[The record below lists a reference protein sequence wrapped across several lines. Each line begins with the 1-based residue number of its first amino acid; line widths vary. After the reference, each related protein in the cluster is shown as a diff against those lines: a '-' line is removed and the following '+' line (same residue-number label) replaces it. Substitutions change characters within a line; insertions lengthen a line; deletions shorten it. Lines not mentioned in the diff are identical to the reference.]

1 MKLHFEP
8 NLDYQH
14 TAIESVCDL
23 FRGQET
29 CRTEFTVTRDAT
41 AAQYTLAFHE
51 SDLGIGNRLHLLPD
65 EILANL
71 SDIQIRNGLRPSASL
86 ASGDFTVEMET
97 GTGKTYV
104 YLRSIFELNRRYGFT
119 KFVIVVPSVAI
130 KEGVYKTL
138 QITEEHFRSLY
149 ANVPFE
155 YFLYDSSKL
164 GQVRNFATSPQIQIM
179 VVTVGAINKKDVN
192 NLYKD
197 TEKTGG
203 EKPIDLIKATRPIL
217 IVDEP
222 QSVDGGL
229 EGQGKRA
236 LGEMKPLCTLR
247 YSAKDTL
254 DKLFAEDANYQFPLG
269 QLSLNKSIAVKVN
282 GDRFFSKHIAIVGS
296 TGSGKSCTVAR
307 ILHDVVGIAVNK
319 NNNLGK
325 QNNSHVVIFDIHD
338 EYSAAF
344 ALPKDEAFTLN
355 RLDIDTLSLPY
366 WLMNSEELES
376 MFIESNEENSHNQVS
391 QFKLAVILNKERH
404 NPTIK
409 DMTYD
414 TPVYFSIEE
423 VYRYIENMNREII
436 GRLDGENRPKLADGT
451 LVDDR
456 KNHYFEKLC
465 TFVPQSTAN
474 ATKATNGPFNGEFN
488 RFTSRLQTKLADK
501 RLRFLLHP
509 SKAAGIPFLT
519 GDFEEIMKQFLGYLN
534 KANITIVDLSGIPFE
549 VLSITVSLVSRLIFD
564 FCFHYS
570 KMRHEIDALN
580 DVPVMIVC
588 EEAHNYIPQR
598 DDAAYRSSRKSLERV
613 AKEGRKYGL
622 SLMVVSQR
630 PSEVS
635 ETIFAQCNNFLA
647 LRLTNNAD
655 QNYVRRLFPDN
666 SNGITDILPNLAPG
680 ECVVVGDAVLL
691 PAVVQMPLP
700 NPEPHSQSVRVHQEW
715 KEQWRDVTFADVIG
729 RWRKE

>member
-1 MKLHFEP
+1 MSTNRIGQVLSCAPESIVVVIDDLKVFEEHKVDLQVGRYLRIAQGNSDFSVAAIRNVKGVNTQDKDG
-8 NLDYQH
+8 NLVWQFH
-14 TAIESVCDL
+14 IECQSV
-23 FRGQET
+23 G
-29 CRTEFTVTRDAT
+29 
-41 AAQYTLAFHE
+41 TLVGGKTFERA
-51 SDLGIGNRLHLLPD
+51 SVLLP
-65 EILANL
+65 
-71 SDIQIRNGLRPSASL
+71 
-86 ASGDFTVEMET
+86 
-97 GTGKTYV
+97 
-104 YLRSIFELNRRYGFT
+104 
-119 KFVIVVPSVAI
+119 VP
-130 KEGVYKTL
+130 
-138 QITEEHFRSLY
+138 TEPAF
-149 ANVPFE
+149 
-155 YFLYDSSKL
+155 
-164 GQVRNFATSPQIQIM
+164 
-179 VVTVGAINKKDVN
+179 
-192 NLYKD
+192 
-197 TEKTGG
+197 
-203 EKPIDLIKATRPIL
+203 
-217 IVDEP
+217 
-222 QSVDGGL
+222 SVDK
-229 EGQGKRA
+229 E
-236 LGEMKPLCTLR
+236 
-247 YSAKDTL
+247 TL
-254 DKLFAEDANYQFPLG
+254 DILFAENAEYQFPLG
-269 QLSLNKSIAVKVN
+269 QLSLNKSIALKVN
-282 GDRFFSKHIAIVGS
+282 GDSFFSKHIAIVGS

-307 ILHDVVGIAVNK
+307 ILQDIVGIAVQK
-319 NNNLGK
+319 NYNLGK
-325 QNNSHVVIFDIHD
+325 QNNSHIVIFDIHD
-338 EYSAAF
+338 EYNAAF
-344 ALPKDEAFTLN
+344 ALSKDQSFTLN
-355 RLDIDTLSLPY
+355 RRDIDSLCLPY
-366 WLMNSEELES
+366 WLMNSEELEC

-409 DMTYD
+409 EMTYD

-436 GRLDGENRPKLADGT
+436 GRLDGENKPKLTDGT

-456 KNHYFEKLC
+456 KNYYFDKLC

-488 RFTSRLQTKLADK
+488 RFASRLETKLADK

-509 SKAAGIPFLT
+509 SKADGTPFKT

-534 KANITIVDLSGIPFE
+534 KANVTIVDLSGIPFE

-570 KMRHEIDALN
+570 KLRHEKNALN
-580 DVPVMIVC
+580 DVPVMVVC
-588 EEAHNYIPQR
+588 EEAHNYIPQK
-598 DDAAYRSSRKSLERV
+598 DDAAYRSSRKSIERI

-655 QNYVRRLFPDN
+655 QNYVKRLFPDN

-715 KEQWRDVTFADVIG
+715 KELWKDISFADVIS

>member
-1 MKLHFEP
+1 MSTNRIGQVLSCAPETIVVVVDDLKVFEE
-8 NLDYQH
+8 H
-14 TAIESVCDL
+14 K
-23 FRGQET
+23 
-29 CRTEFTVTRDAT
+29 
-41 AAQYTLAFHE
+41 
-51 SDLGIGNRLHLLPD
+51 
-65 EILANL
+65 
-71 SDIQIRNGLRPSASL
+71 ASL
-86 ASGDFTVEMET
+86 QVGRYLRIAQGNNDFTVA
-97 GTGKTYV
+97 
-104 YLRSIFELNRRYGFT
+104 
-119 KFVIVVPSVAI
+119 VIRNVR
-130 KEGVYKTL
+130 GVCA
-138 QITEEHFRSLY
+138 Q
-149 ANVPFE
+149 
-155 YFLYDSSKL
+155 D
-164 GQVRNFATSPQIQIM
+164 
-179 VVTVGAINKKDVN
+179 KKDDNSGWQFHIECQAIGTLVGGTTFERASV
-192 NLYKD
+192 LLPVP
-197 TEKTGG
+197 TE
-203 EKPIDLIKATRPIL
+203 PAYAAD
-217 IVDEP
+217 
-222 QSVDGGL
+222 
-229 EGQGKRA
+229 
-236 LGEMKPLCTLR
+236 
-247 YSAKDTL
+247 KDTL
-254 DKLFAEDANYQFPLG
+254 DKLFAEDADYQFPLG
-269 QLSLNKSIAVKVN
+269 QLSLNKSIAMKIN
-282 GDRFFSKHIAIVGS
+282 GDRFFSKHVAIVGS

-307 ILHDVVGIAVNK
+307 ILHDVVGVASQRND
-319 NNNLGK
+319 NLGK

-344 ALPKDEAFTLN
+344 ALPKDQAFTLN
-355 RLDIDTLSLPY
+355 RLDIDSLCLPY

-391 QFKLAVILNKERH
+391 QFKQAVILNKERH

-409 DMTYD
+409 EMTYD

-436 GRLDGENRPKLADGT
+436 GRLEGENRPKLADRT

-456 KNHYFEKLC
+456 KDHYFDKLC

-488 RFTSRLQTKLADK
+488 RFVSRLETKLADK

-509 SKAAGIPFLT
+509 SKVDGIPFKT

-534 KANITIVDLSGIPFE
+534 KANVTIVDLSGIPFE

-570 KMRHEIDALN
+570 KLRHEKDALN

-588 EEAHNYIPQR
+588 EEAHNYIPQK

-655 QNYVRRLFPDN
+655 QNYVKRLFPDN
-666 SNGITDILPNLAPG
+666 ANGITDILPNLAPG

-715 KEQWRDVTFADVIG
+715 KELWRDITFADVIS